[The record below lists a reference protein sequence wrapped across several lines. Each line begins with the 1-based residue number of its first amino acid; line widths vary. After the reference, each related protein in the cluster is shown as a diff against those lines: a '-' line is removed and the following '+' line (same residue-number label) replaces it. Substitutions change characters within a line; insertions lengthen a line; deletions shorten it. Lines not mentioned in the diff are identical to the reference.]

1 MIIFIHYICVIEQIL
16 AWKQITTRKREHR
29 KELVVLEKGKFLEKT
44 KKELPKYQRSMKGP
58 RRKPLTMYGP
68 PSIVL
73 SKVRR
78 HYTLNLC

>member
-16 AWKQITTRKREHR
+16 AWKQITTRKREHQ
-29 KELVVLEKGKFLEKT
+29 KELVMLEKEIFLEKA
-44 KKELPKYQRSMKGP
+44 KRKLPKYQRSMKRP
-58 RRKPLTMYGP
+58 RRKPLIMHGP

-73 SKVRR
+73 SKVR